1 MSFDVRTAV
10 KVFSRLRSAL
20 ASASLSLESLS
31 SPEYSTDML
40 TLMLLAGLL
49 IQAPSDCNATS
60 KEPAVSVETPG
71 TPFQALPSA
80 DGCWIFV
87 SIPGGSTGNPS
98 VIALYSRSKGALSL
112 VRTIPIEGGPTGMA
126 LTHDGK
132 TLVVAD
138 GDRVAFIDAKRLIR
152 GDDNAILGYLVD
164 STAKGRVYAN
174 VTPDDKFAF
183 IADENSKTVS
193 VIDMARARTTHYD
206 VSATVGKI
214 PTGTLPIALTFSRD
228 GKLIYVTS
236 QWAPES
242 YGWPIECK
250 KETNNPTNDTTA
262 VNPQGA
268 IHVVDV
274 ARATK
279 DPAHSIVA
287 NVPAGCSAVRMVLS
301 PSGDRAYVTA
311 RNSNMLLAFDAA
323 KLRTDSAHSLIGRV
337 PVGPAPVGIAVAR
350 GGRRVIVTN
359 SNRFAGSSTDR
370 QTLTV
375 VDPARIPLGAE
386 AIIGSIPAGA
396 FPREMRVTPDG
407 KTLIL
412 TNFGSRSI
420 QMIDLAR
427 IP

>member
-1 MSFDVRTAV
+1 MVILTFL
-10 KVFSRLRSAL
+10 FGAL
-20 ASASLSLESLS
+20 H
-31 SPEYSTDML
+31 
-40 TLMLLAGLL
+40 G
-49 IQAPSDCNATS
+49 APTDCNATS
-60 KEPAVSVETPG
+60 KEPTVTVEVPG
-71 TPFQALPSA
+71 NPFQALPSV

-87 SIPGGSTGNPS
+87 SIPAGQSGNQS
-98 VIALYSRSKGALSL
+98 VIALYKRSSGALSL
-112 VRTIPIEGGPTGMA
+112 VRTLPIEGGPTGMA

-132 TLVVAD
+132 TLVIAD
-138 GDRVAFIDAKRLIR
+138 GDRVAFVDADRLTHGR
-152 GDDNAILGYLVD
+152 DDAVLGYLMD

-174 VTPDDKFAF
+174 VTSDDKFAF

-193 VIDMARARTTHYD
+193 VINLARARATHFD
-206 VSATVGKI
+206 VGATVGKI

-228 GKLIYVTS
+228 GKLIYITS

-250 KETNNPTNDTTA
+250 RETNNPMNDSTP

-279 DPAHSIVA
+279 DPANAIVN
-287 NVPAGCSAVRMVLS
+287 NVRAGCSAVRLVLS
-301 PSGDRAYVTA
+301 PKGDRAYVTA

-323 KLRTDSAHSLIGRV
+323 KLRADSAHALVGRV
-337 PVGPAPVGIAVAR
+337 PVGPAPVGVAVVNA
-350 GGRRVIVTN
+350 GREIIVTN
-359 SNRFAGSSTDR
+359 SNRFAGGTNDQ

-375 VDPARIPLGAE
+375 IDASKLAAGDK

-396 FPREMRVTPDG
+396 FPREMRVTSDG
-407 KTLIL
+407 RTLIL

-420 QMIDLAR
+420 EMIDLAR
-427 IP
+427 IPKPPAPPR